1 MSDFHPAQN
10 DRRIC
15 PRPDAYI
22 PNYFGTGLLSG
33 QFPAIV
39 AAMTEYKRIEAFLFE
54 FGEALKSG
62 LSSVWLFLNSQ
73 FALTL
78 VGTIFAAFAGAYGAH
93 TIIERNKRREE
104 WQRELRIT
112 NAAIMV
118 SFEICNSFLSLKKQ
132 NVKDLG
138 FQYNRDKNS
147 FVEFQNGRRHGQIPS
162 DTVFEF
168 KADFRSM
175 NPMTMPDEILV
186 KQVFE
191 QIFAGARAY
200 TLTNILIRTMDSL
213 NQSIVQRNELI
224 DTWKKSPETLGNNLI
239 RFYFGFPDPNGH
251 VDHSYPDSIKSI
263 CSLTDDCIFFSQ
275 LLCTDL
281 ADHGERLKK
290 RLGKRAPNVN
300 RPDFCKG
307 VEEGLMPGPENY
319 EDWTTMFVERG
330 DQNKQ
335 KL

>member
-1 MSDFHPAQN
+1 
-10 DRRIC
+10 
-15 PRPDAYI
+15 
-22 PNYFGTGLLSG
+22 
-33 QFPAIV
+33 
-39 AAMTEYKRIEAFLFE
+39 MTEYEWIEAFLFE
-54 FGEALKSG
+54 FGEALKLV

-78 VGTIFAAFAGAYGAH
+78 IGTIFAAFAGAYGAH
-93 TIIERNKRREE
+93 WIIERNNRRKE
-104 WQRELRIT
+104 WERELRIT

-132 NVKDLG
+132 QVKDLG
-138 FQYNRDKNS
+138 VQYKHVKNS
-147 FVEFQNGRRHGQIPS
+147 FVEFQNGRRNGQISP
-162 DTVFEF
+162 DKTFVFP
-168 KADFRSM
+168 ADFRSM
-175 NPMTMPDEILV
+175 NPMTMPDEILI

-191 QIFAGARAY
+191 QIYADARAY
-200 TLTNILIRTMDSL
+200 VLTNTLIRTVDSL

-224 DTWKKSPETLGNNLI
+224 DTWKKSPETLGDNLL
-239 RFYFGFPDPNGH
+239 RFYFGLPDPDGH
-251 VDHSYPDSIKSI
+251 VDHSYPDSIKAI

-290 RLGKRAPNVN
+290 RLGKRAPKLN
-300 RPDFCKG
+300 RPDFSKG

-319 EDWTTMFVERG
+319 EDWIKMFVKNG
-330 DQNKQ
+330 DQGKQ